1 MTVTI
6 VYHTYQIHPET
17 SPRGCSSVRS
27 GGIALDADR
36 LMDTKVQVRNNAP
49 NWPKM
54 TETTQVKKRVGISS
68 IPPAAASLWM
78 PGSEPKIAQNE
89 EKEPSPK
96 WAPKK
101 SIVRICQN
109 CKLLYT
115 NCHSC

>member
-1 MTVTI
+1 M
-6 VYHTYQIHPET
+6 
-17 SPRGCSSVRS
+17 
-27 GGIALDADR
+27 
-36 LMDTKVQVRNNAP
+36 QVRNGAP

-54 TETTQVKKRVGISS
+54 TETTQVKKKVGISS
-68 IPPAAASLWM
+68 IPSAAVSLWM
-78 PGSEPKIAQNE
+78 PGSEPKITQNE
-89 EKEPSPK
+89 DKQPPPK